1 MHHLF
6 SCMNEIVII
15 CSPRHVVQTHMT
27 NLFKVNY
34 LFEFKTFTAQRK
46 IVIYCFFL
54 WRFRAH
60 KDSEIALDAQ
70 KYVALVRVLSKHGM
84 LEG

>member
-1 MHHLF
+1 MYHLF
-6 SCMNEIVII
+6 SCMSE
-15 CSPRHVVQTHMT
+15 THLVMLFKMHISI
-27 NLFKVNY
+27 LFKVNY

-46 IVIYCFFL
+46 RVIYCFFL

-60 KDSEIALDAQ
+60 KDSEVALDAQ
-70 KYVALVRVLSKHGM
+70 KYVALVRVLSKHGK